1 LLGIELLHVWRSD
14 EKEALD
20 LLHNPHF
27 VSIGTTQMNTRI
39 NRMDWASVES
49 PTERNIHPPI
59 LSTARETDAL
69 AARGTPTVSPHY
81 DRTCLRTSSD
91 CTPKAPTAER

>member
-1 LLGIELLHVWRSD
+1 MAAVMYERVARNRIAARLESD

-20 LLHNPHF
+20 LLRNPHF

-49 PTERNIHPPI
+49 PTERNIHPHPV
-59 LSTARETDAL
+59 D
-69 AARGTPTVSPHY
+69 GT
-81 DRTCLRTSSD
+81 
-91 CTPKAPTAER
+91 